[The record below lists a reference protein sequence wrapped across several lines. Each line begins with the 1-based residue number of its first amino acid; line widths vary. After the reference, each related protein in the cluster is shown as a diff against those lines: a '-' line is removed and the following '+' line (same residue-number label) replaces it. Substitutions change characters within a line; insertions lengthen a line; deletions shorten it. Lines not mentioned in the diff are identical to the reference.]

1 MTRKSRSRFHSKDLA
16 VPKNCAYTASQV
28 KACIAQDECNGF
40 HIPLPTAVKGKIPYM
55 RVAMTPSAMRL
66 YEQRWTACKKQWTA
80 KGDPR
85 ANYMTAIRKVKSG
98 SLQEMLTFGVYFVV
112 EENLN

>member
-1 MTRKSRSRFHSKDLA
+1 MLTL
-16 VPKNCAYTASQV
+16 PKNCAYTAEQV
-28 KACIAQDECNGF
+28 KTGIDQDECNGF
-40 HIPLPTAVKGKIPYM
+40 HIPLPTAVKGKIPYV
-55 RVAMTPSAMRL
+55 RVAMAPSAMR
-66 YEQRWTACKKQWTA
+66 YYQQRWIACKKEWTA

-85 ANYMTAIRKVKSG
+85 ANYMTPIRKVKNG